1 MLSRYMLGL
10 GGIPAFIQFVGFL
23 FMPESPRWLIIKER
37 DDEAKKVLQKIRAT
51 DDIEDEYESIRSS
64 CMEAHKEDVEKSRSY
79 LNQSVTF

>member
-1 MLSRYMLGL
+1 
-10 GGIPAFIQFVGFL
+10 
-23 FMPESPRWLIIKER
+23 MPESPRWLIIKER

-79 LNQSVTF
+79 LNQSQGPTLTFAATRLVGQVRFNFHWPH